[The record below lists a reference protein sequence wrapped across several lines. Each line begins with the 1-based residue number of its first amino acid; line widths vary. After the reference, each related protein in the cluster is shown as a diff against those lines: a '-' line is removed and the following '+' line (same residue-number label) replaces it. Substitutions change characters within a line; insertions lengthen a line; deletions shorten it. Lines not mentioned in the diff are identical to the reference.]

1 MLAEAKRKKAAPA
14 DDEVDFDMDSGDL
27 DLGDEAPAAEP
38 KKTKSAGDKKG
49 APAGLK
55 AKGDDEV
62 VVDKAAVLKFLKGAT
77 PEERSSICTRLQKM
91 VAADEAAAEK

>member
-1 MLAEAKRKKAAPA
+1 MLAEAKRKKPA
-14 DDEVDFDMDSGDL
+14 DDEVDFDMDSGEL
-27 DLGDEAPAAEP
+27 DLGDEAPVE
-38 KKTKSAGDKKG
+38 KKTKSAGEKKG
-49 APAGLK
+49 APAGVK